1 MFNDELF
8 NKKKGR
14 GRPKSINSMSLVE
27 VLQAMQKDFDSWR
40 YEADPW
46 DYEAL
51 VLHDDMAAV
60 KELKK
65 LFKSTGLD
73 EVPSTDALLKKI
85 YNDRLEQL
93 AERERFQSYV
103 QRLYTLLIYHNLI
116 MSPAGFERI
125 RLEGEKLL
133 ENGW

>member
-1 MFNDELF
+1 M
-8 NKKKGR
+8 
-14 GRPKSINSMSLVE
+14 
-27 VLQAMQKDFDSWR
+27 LQAMQKDFDSRR

-46 DYEAL
+46 DYEVL
-51 VLHDDMAAV
+51 VLHDDMVAV

-73 EVPSTDALLKKI
+73 EVPSTDALLKQI

-93 AERERFQSYV
+93 AERERFQAYV